1 MKDADPLAPA
11 APRAGAAPYRRA
23 LVIANP
29 KSGRGQGG
37 KAARELE
44 EGLNS
49 LGVPTELFTTTAK
62 GDAFTRLRSLG
73 EGTDL
78 VCAVGGD
85 GTVSEVFEGLVDPEI
100 PVAILPFGTANVL
113 ATELGLPRDV
123 HHALEIFSK
132 RKVSPIDVA
141 TVNGHMSVLVTSVG
155 LDAMTVKEVEKR
167 RKGTLTKWSYVEA
180 IVRTLK
186 HYEPPRLS
194 VEIDGEPLEGEYGLV
209 LVSNTIGYGGV
220 LSLAEDTRIDDG
232 LFEVYLFPTG
242 RIPEL
247 VGAFV
252 RGFVRR
258 LPGGAVEMR
267 RAKCIRVDSEKPVP
281 YQVDGDLGGETPVEI
296 RVSPTQYRIL
306 VP

>member
-1 MKDADPLAPA
+1 MKDVDPPPSA
-11 APRAGAAPYRRA
+11 APRVRGAPYRRA

-29 KSGRGQGG
+29 VSGRGQGA
-37 KAARELE
+37 KAAREIE
-44 EGLNS
+44 AGLNR
-49 LGVPTELFTTTAK
+49 LGVPTELFLTAAK

-73 EGTDL
+73 DGTDL

-132 RKVSPIDVA
+132 RKESPIDVA
-141 TVNGHMSVLVTSVG
+141 TVNGHMSFLVTSVG
-155 LDAMTVKEVEKR
+155 IDAMTVKEVEEH
-167 RKGTLTKWSYVEA
+167 RKGPLTKWSYVEA

-186 HYEPPRLS
+186 HYQPPRLS
-194 VEIDGEPLEGEYGLV
+194 VELDDEPLDGEYGLV
-209 LVSNTIGYGGV
+209 LVSNTINYGG
-220 LSLAEDTRIDDG
+220 LLHLAEDTRIDDG

-242 RIPEL
+242 RLPEL

-267 RAKCIRVDSEKPVP
+267 RARRIRVDSKEPVP